1 MAETPAVEVP
11 GQLQLEE
18 RDRVTIRFAGD
29 SGDGMQLAGNRFTDA
44 TALFGNDFST
54 LPDFPAEIRAPAG
67 SLAGVSSFQI
77 SFAREIIH
85 TPGDAPDVLVAMNP
99 AALQVHLPALPKDGL
114 LIVNSDAFSA
124 GNLKKAGYTSNP
136 LEDGSLKD
144 HRVVS
149 APITSLAVTAA
160 ESVQGITSGEADR
173 TKNFF
178 ALGLVS
184 WLFDRDIDP
193 SLAWIDS
200 RFGRLKEGAI
210 AEANKLALRAGMAFG
225 ETAELADVHVR
236 VPPARLR
243 PGEYRTVTGNDA
255 LAMGLLAAS
264 KSSGRTLFYS
274 SYPITPASDV
284 LHELASYRHFGV
296 KTFQAEDEI
305 AAVGAAIGAAYGG
318 SIGITGTSGPG
329 IALKSE
335 GIGLA
340 VMTELPL
347 IVLDVQRSGPS
358 TGMPTKTEQ
367 GDLLQVLFGRNSDS
381 PLCVIAPQSPGDCF
395 FMAIEAVRLAFRHM
409 TPVIVLSDGYLANTS
424 EPWPVPDFSSIEPIT
439 ITTHTDPSNFEP
451 YGRDPENLARMFAV
465 PGTPGLQ
472 HRIGGLEKAD
482 GHGDV
487 SYDPDNH
494 QLMNE
499 LRLEKVQRIA
509 NYIPE
514 LEVEGDPE
522 GDVLVLGWGS
532 TRGAILTAVEQAREQ
547 GVQVSNAHLR
557 YLNPFPRNLGDV
569 LKRFK
574 TVLIPENNMGHLRM
588 LVRAQFLI
596 DAQGLPKLNG
606 QPFMTEEIRE
616 AIIQHRGR

>member
-1 MAETPAVEVP
+1 
-11 GQLQLEE
+11 
-18 RDRVTIRFAGD
+18 
-29 SGDGMQLAGNRFTDA
+29 MQLAGNRFTDA
-44 TALFGNDFST
+44 TAVFGNDFST

-99 AALQVHLPALPKDGL
+99 AALQVHLSELAKGGL
-114 LIVNSDAFSA
+114 LILNADAFSA

-136 LEDGSLKD
+136 LEDGSLKEY
-144 HRVVS
+144 RVVS
-149 APITSLAVTAA
+149 APITSLAVAAA
-160 ESVQGITSGEADR
+160 EDVEGITSTEADR

-193 SLAWIDS
+193 SLAWIDA

-210 AEANKLALRAGMAFG
+210 AEANKLALQAGLAFG

-243 PGEYRTVTGNDA
+243 PGEYRTVTGNEA

-264 KSSGRTLFYS
+264 KLSGLTLFYG
-274 SYPITPASDV
+274 SYPITPATDI
-284 LHELASYRHFGV
+284 LHELASYRQFGV

-305 AAVGAAIGAAYGG
+305 AAVGSAIGAAYGG
-318 SIGITGTSGPG
+318 SIGVTGTSGPG

-335 GIGLA
+335 AIGLA

-347 IVLDVQRSGPS
+347 IVLDIQRSGPS

-395 FMAIEAVRLAFRHM
+395 FTAIEAVRLAFRHM

-439 ITTHTDPSNFEP
+439 ITTHTDPATFEP
-451 YGRDPENLARMFAV
+451 YGRDPESLARMFAV
-465 PGTPGLQ
+465 PGTPELQ

-547 GVQVSNAHLR
+547 GVHVSNAHLR